1 MCRKLSVLTTNKSL
15 LIHLPFMALEPG
27 IMDSKTILEEL
38 YKRLL
43 GRGNLIRRIG
53 DCYIDVGEEMDWH
66 RTDTARIWSEVS
78 VVQADTKIMN
88 IAKGWV
94 YNFQHLSPFIE
105 GVVAHS
111 LPYPLDE
118 EIVARLNSGLYRRL
132 DKNPLPMH
140 PELQDLTKEDIED
153 LFNYDSRWYG
163 VGARRGGELVKVE
176 GYNCRTEF
184 EPVPKELQYMVQL
197 EKNYDSEYAYI
208 VSFCICDGG
217 TPDKSF
223 YKHPDT
229 LTHLESWLTDKLQI
243 N

>member
-1 MCRKLSVLTTNKSL
+1 
-15 LIHLPFMALEPG
+15 MALEPG
-27 IMDSKTILEEL
+27 ITDSKTILEEL
-38 YKRLL
+38 HKRLL
-43 GRGNLIRRIG
+43 ERGNLIRRIG

-78 VVQADTKIMN
+78 VVRTGTKIMN

-94 YNFQHLSPFIE
+94 CNFQHLSPFIE

-118 EIVARLNSGLYRRL
+118 ETVARLNDGLYRRL
-132 DKNPLPMH
+132 DKNPLPAQ
-140 PELQDLTKEDIED
+140 PEIQDLTEEDITG
-153 LFNYDSRWYG
+153 LFNYYLRWYG
-163 VGARRGGELVKVE
+163 VGARRDGELIKVE
-176 GYNCRTEF
+176 GYSGRTEF
-184 EPVPKELQYMVQL
+184 EPAPKELQYMVQL
-197 EKNYDSEYAYI
+197 EKNYDSEYARI
-208 VSFCICDGG
+208 ASFLIYDGKTHG
-217 TPDKSF
+217 KSF